1 MLVIKAD
8 ILALMHEK
16 QKLISEAMSPR
27 DYVLACVEV
36 MFEVAAE
43 VLATEPDSDEVF
55 DMKAARDKVK
65 KP

>member
-43 VLATEPDSDEVF
+43 VLATTKT
-55 DMKAARDKVK
+55 MKTTTKLMK
-65 KP
+65 